1 MARNY
6 DIAGFGT
13 SDGLTPQVSEKL
25 NANFRR
31 MLSLITNETPR
42 GSEMATII
50 NEVVVDSG
58 TAGVTG
64 VKGEMQSEF
73 ETGRVSISLEETGEP
88 LGNEIADIWNSSI
101 YVNL

>member
-31 MLSLITNETPR
+31 MLSLVTDETPR

-58 TAGVTG
+58 ATGVTG
-64 VKGEMQSEF
+64 VKGDLEG
-73 ETGRVSISLEETGEP
+73 TYRVGQ
-88 LGNEIADIWNSSI
+88 
-101 YVNL
+101 VNLTIDNIEIPMDYLEILTEWDHVINPT